1 MPKLTH
7 FKRINANLLM
17 TTRAQALIPISIAAV
32 IIGVIGMLTL
42 PSDSKLESVEFPRGT
57 ILVDDVALEV
67 QIADSEPRRVRGLMF
82 QDQLPYDQGMIFVF
96 DDPGLYSLWMLN
108 MQFPLDMIWFD
119 QDGNVVHIEK
129 NVPPCK
135 TALEIT
141 SCQSVVPD
149 NEASYI
155 LEVTSGFVDKNNIT
169 KDSKLTIISI

>member
-1 MPKLTH
+1 
-7 FKRINANLLM
+7 M
-17 TTRAQALIPISIAAV
+17 TTRAQALIPITIAAV

-96 DDPGLYSLWMLN
+96 DEPGLYSLWMLN

-119 QDGNVVHIEK
+119 HDGNIVHIEK
-129 NVPPCK
+129 NIPPCK

-141 SCQSVVPD
+141 TCQSVVPD
-149 NEASYI
+149 NEASYV
-155 LEVTSGFVDKNNIT
+155 LEVTSGFIDQNNIT
-169 KDSKLTIISI
+169 KNSKLTIISI

>member
-1 MPKLTH
+1 
-7 FKRINANLLM
+7 M
-17 TTRAQALIPISIAAV
+17 TTRAQALIPITIAAV

-82 QDQLPYDQGMIFVF
+82 QDQLPPDQGMIFVF
-96 DDPGLYSLWMLN
+96 NEPGLYSLWMLN
-108 MQFPLDMIWFD
+108 MQFSLDMIWFD
-119 QDGNVVHIEK
+119 QNGNVVHIEK
-129 NVPPCK
+129 DVPPCK

-141 SCQSVVPD
+141 TCQSVVPD
-149 NEASYI
+149 DEATYV
-155 LEVTSGFVDKNNIT
+155 LEVTSGFIDQNNIT